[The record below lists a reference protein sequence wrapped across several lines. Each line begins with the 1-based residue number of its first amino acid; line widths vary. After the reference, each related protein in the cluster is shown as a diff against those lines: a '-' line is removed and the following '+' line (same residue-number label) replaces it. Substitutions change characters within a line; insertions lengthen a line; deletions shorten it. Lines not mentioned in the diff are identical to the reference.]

1 MSGFSAGKDGSSWLG
16 SIAQSF
22 LTMTRWRCQF
32 PPVLQHGTAS
42 AVLLSWGSSVP
53 PGQEEQHFVGSAK
66 HQQCQGVMFC
76 CSATLQMCWCR
87 SRGRFPLP
95 HSQKGLERA
104 REQRAGCPA
113 PRHPPSIPW
122 RSRGTSAGSRCLR
135 TRDDEGGD
143 SQHGCWGAR
152 GTFPYS
158 PIPLFPCSPVPRPF
172 PTSSPSRSLPRGRAA
187 EGVTAGPQ
195 EARGGARG
203 WEPLRLGRTKPPFER
218 PPRPRG
224 APNCLGE
231 KFISGSSGVCAAPAP
246 ARPGRPLIGGGPAI
260 LPAPALGF

>member
-1 MSGFSAGKDGSSWLG
+1 M
-16 SIAQSF
+16 
-22 LTMTRWRCQF
+22 R
-32 PPVLQHGTAS
+32 
-42 AVLLSWGSSVP
+42 
-53 PGQEEQHFVGSAK
+53 
-66 HQQCQGVMFC
+66 
-76 CSATLQMCWCR
+76 WCR
-87 SRGRFPLP
+87 SRRRFPLP
-95 HSQKGLERA
+95 HSQKRLERA
-104 REQRAGCPA
+104 QEHRARCPA
-113 PRHPPSIPW
+113 PRHPPTIPW
-122 RSRGTSAGSRCLR
+122 RSRWRCRGTSTGSRCLR
-135 TRDDEGGD
+135 TRGGEGGD

-152 GTFPYS
+152 RTFPYS
-158 PIPLFPCSPVPRPF
+158 PVPQPF

-195 EARGGARG
+195 EAREGDRG

-246 ARPGRPLIGGGPAI
+246 ARPGRPLIGGGPAV